1 MDEILSKKN
10 CEVCGKLD
18 LMPFECNYCGNFYCS
33 DHRLPENHNCVG
45 LLDKEKL
52 RESRKSYRPQISLN
66 RSEETQ
72 KIHVEENENIYRAKV
87 PLSKQ
92 TNYSETKTKSSIQKF
107 LLKLIIPLII
117 MGIIFVILAITNPV
131 EGPAM
136 PVEEP
141 AMPDEEPAMPDEE
154 PAMPIGISSIEG
166 EISDDKGNI
175 FHFNKSTPNRANLSL
190 EPDSVWGYLDI
201 NSETIK
207 IKIKDGTTKK
217 PLSDTKVVVCW
228 DSHFTKNQ
236 SLILGHEIKNT
247 DSKGQVVFSKSE
259 AIRRYS
265 GSGLY
270 ESGLITYLC
279 ESGLITYLYESGLNE
294 SGLNESGLNES
305 ALFFYL
311 YESGLYGEVTQIYF
325 HIEPQ
330 LLLYREFTSEIYIYR
345 RDYNITYHGTYHGT
359 YQSLPKSI
367 YWDQFLLG
375 HSIHSQLIRNT
386 F

>member
-107 LLKLIIPLII
+107 LLKLIIPLIF

-131 EGPAM
+131 EEPVM

-141 AMPDEEPAMPDEE
+141 VMPDEE

-175 FHFNKSTPNRANLSL
+175 FHFNKSTPTRANLSL

-217 PLSDTKVVVCW
+217 PLSNTKVEVFW

-259 AIRRYS
+259 ATRRYS

-270 ESGLITYLC
+270 ESGLITH
-279 ESGLITYLYESGLNE
+279 LYESGLLFYLNE
-294 SGLNESGLNES
+294 SGLNGSELIS
-305 ALFFYL
+305 YL

-325 HIEPQ
+325 HIEPAFSV
-330 LLLYREFTSEIYIYR
+330 LTTEIYIYNKG
-345 RDYNITYHGTYHGT
+345 YNVSCH
-359 YQSLPKSI
+359 
-367 YWDQFLLG
+367 
-375 HSIHSQLIRNT
+375 
-386 F
+386 

>member
-10 CEVCGKLD
+10 CKVCGKLD
-18 LMPFECNYCGNFYCS
+18 LMPFECNYCGNFHCS
-33 DHRLPENHNCVG
+33 DHRLPENHNCIG

-52 RESRKSYRPQISLN
+52 RESRKYYRPQISLN

-117 MGIIFVILAITNPV
+117 MGIIFVITIPIKD
-131 EGPAM
+131 PIM
-136 PVEEP
+136 PVKDP
-141 AMPDEEPAMPDEE
+141 IMPVKDPIMPDEE

-175 FHFNKSTPNRANLSL
+175 FHFNKSTPTRANLSL
-190 EPDSVWGYLDI
+190 EPDNVWGYLDI

-217 PLSDTKVVVCW
+217 PLSDTMVQVIW

-236 SLILGHEIKNT
+236 SLVLGYEIKNT

-265 GSGLY
+265 ESGLY
-270 ESGLITYLC
+270 ELGLIKSGLI
-279 ESGLITYLYESGLNE
+279 SYLYESGLNE
-294 SGLNESGLNES
+294 SELISYLNESGS
-305 ALFFYL
+305 YR
-311 YESGLYGEVTQIYF
+311 EVTQIYF

-330 LLLYREFTSEIYIYR
+330 LLLYREFTSEIYIYG
-345 RDYNITYHGTYHGT
+345 RDYNITYHGTY
-359 YQSLPKSI
+359 QSFPKS
-367 YWDQFLLG
+367 YPLQ
-375 HSIHSQLIRNT
+375 IRG
-386 F
+386 